1 MAGRTR
7 VGSGDFG
14 HWLWLVFG
22 AIAFSVA
29 VHEGSI
35 IAEHGIDNWRRRRF
49 GW

>member
-1 MAGRTR
+1 MARTR

-14 HWLWLVFG
+14 HWLWLVLG
-22 AIAFSVA
+22 AILFSVA
-29 VHEGSI
+29 VHEGAD